1 MIKGKTNQNG
11 MPIFSAPTSSSAPID
26 PVRFQSFIPRL
37 TNTQMNWLIAQA
49 RQQGI
54 SEADINAGL
63 AQIKKVR

>member
-11 MPIFSAPTSSSAPID
+11 MPIFSAPTSGSAPID
-26 PVRFQSFIPRL
+26 PVRFQSFLPRL